1 MKTSYVLIDYEN
13 VPVKSLTL
21 LKGDNFRV
29 KVFLGPKNTKLP
41 VKLVLEM
48 QELGSHAEYI
58 ILEASGIN
66 ALDFHIA
73 YYLGDLAAVDAT
85 GYFHIISGDKGFDSL
100 IRHLKA
106 RKISVV
112 RSSSIEKMPCFSQ
125 VPNSVD
131 SDDICSDGESSRP
144 PARVTLDDMTKLV
157 VEDLVKRK
165 TGRPGTQKSLRNT
178 MQTRLGK
185 GVRATDV
192 DAVYAALVERG
203 YVKVNATKVTY
214 TLPVI

>member
-1 MKTSYVLIDYEN
+1 MKTNYVLIDYEN
-13 VPVKSLTL
+13 VPVKSLAL
-21 LKGDNFRV
+21 LKGENFRV

-41 VKLVLEM
+41 VELVLAM
-48 QELGSHAEYI
+48 QELGGHAEYI
-58 ILEASGIN
+58 ILEVSGIN

-73 YYLGDLAAVDAT
+73 YYLGDLVAVDAT
-85 GYFHIISGDKGFDSL
+85 GCFHIISGDKGFDSL

-112 RSSSIEKMPCFSQ
+112 RSSSIEKMPCFGQ

-131 SDDICSDGESSRP
+131 SDDTCGDGESSRP
-144 PARVTLDDMTKLV
+144 PARVTLDDMIKLV

-178 MQTRLGK
+178 MQAKLGK
-185 GVRATDV
+185 SVRATDV

-203 YVKVNATKVTY
+203 YVKANATKVTY
-214 TLPVI
+214 TLPAI